1 MKNIHV
7 ISTDKPSRLVLSN
20 NSILSIIAESNY
32 NFSHIKSV
40 HIYITSDEE
49 IKDGDWFI
57 SLYSNSIQRELTLDW
72 TLNKDAYKKI
82 ILTTDP
88 DLIQYNVQ
96 AIDDKFLEWFV
107 KNPSCEEVDVANSL
121 VRISSFD
128 WRTDYKIIIPKEE
141 PKQEFPQF
149 GTKEFNDLASTYF
162 GGKPKQETLEE
173 AAKIL
178 YPENW
183 ESIMDGQH
191 DSNSYERNAF
201 IKGAK
206 LQAERIGLM
215 EIELNH
221 TKRLLASCE
230 KALEERDKQIEE
242 RHSEEDFKLFA
253 RQYYREIKLSKS
265 NLLWD
270 ELADKCFEQFKK
282 K

>member
-1 MKNIHV
+1 MKNIH
-7 ISTDKPSRLVLSN
+7 ILPTDKPSRLISDGDELMFLYEV
-20 NSILSIIAESNY
+20 NY
-32 NFSHIKSV
+32 DIHNWGINR

-49 IKDGDWFI
+49 IKEGDWYLDTF
-57 SLYSNSIQRELTLDW
+57 NTQRIKANQFSDHKHYG
-72 TLNKDAYKKI
+72 NACKKI

-173 AAKIL
+173 
-178 YPENW
+178 
-183 ESIMDGQH
+183 
-191 DSNSYERNAF
+191 F
-201 IKGAK
+201 IKKQLSLGKYQDQESAIRHSIELGAK
-206 LQAERIGLM
+206 WQQEQ
-215 EIELNH
+215 
-221 TKRLLASCE
+221 
-230 KALEERDKQIEE
+230 DKKLY
-242 RHSEEDFKLFA
+242 SEEEVIKIA
-253 RQYYREIKLSKS
+253 KQYAKRCQAPIQDSK
-265 NLLWD
+265 W
-270 ELADKCFEQFKK
+270 FEQFKK